1 MITGIFQLFGWV
13 LNTCWTLLTAM
24 LSLGWRMLTAL
35 LDFACRGVAALGSFL
50 LGPLSGGTDSLWDSC
65 RTPGPPGTWAACSL
79 PCWPCCSLPAASLP
93 WWLWVKTSIAGTG
106 GGKTEIRP

>member
-50 LGPLSGGTDSLWDSC
+50 LGPLSGGTDSLWDS
-65 RTPGPPGTWAACSL
+65 WQNA
-79 PCWPCCSLPAASLP
+79 WPAWDL
-93 WWLWVKTSIAGTG
+93 G
-106 GGKTEIRP
+106 GLFLTVLAVLGENLYRRYRRGKNGN

>member
-50 LGPLSGGTDSLWDSC
+50 LGPLSGGSDSLWDSWQNAWPAWDLGGVFL
-65 RTPGPPGTWAACSL
+65 TVLAVLLIACGVFAL
-79 PCWPCCSLPAASLP
+79 VAVGENLYRRYRR
-93 WWLWVKTSIAGTG
+93 
-106 GGKTEIRP
+106 GKNGN